1 MAASQGRMLSI
12 FFVYLVLFLLNT
24 QSKCKG
30 AVFKRLFLRNIDGL
44 LDDGCPAWSYLQ
56 FIQLR
61 VGYKRELLPSKYGAS
76 LPVYKSTKHG
86 MVCLSLPASLFVMDL
101 TIYVD
106 ISRNP
111 GPSQEFIHRQSMP
124 SFSNSP
130 RSCLDAH
137 TAKQKLNYSIEML
150 SSSSVFQPFNDVVLN
165 PPNISVN
172 IPIRVTNR

>member
-1 MAASQGRMLSI
+1 MAAGQGRMLSI

-30 AVFKRLFLRNIDGL
+30 AGFKRLFLRHTDGL

-86 MVCLSLPASLFVMDL
+86 MVCLSLPAGLFVMDL

-111 GPSQEFIHRQSMP
+111 GPSQIHLGHASMP
-124 SFSNSP
+124 ILLN
-130 RSCLDAH
+130 RS
-137 TAKQKLNYSIEML
+137 
-150 SSSSVFQPFNDVVLN
+150 
-165 PPNISVN
+165 
-172 IPIRVTNR
+172 